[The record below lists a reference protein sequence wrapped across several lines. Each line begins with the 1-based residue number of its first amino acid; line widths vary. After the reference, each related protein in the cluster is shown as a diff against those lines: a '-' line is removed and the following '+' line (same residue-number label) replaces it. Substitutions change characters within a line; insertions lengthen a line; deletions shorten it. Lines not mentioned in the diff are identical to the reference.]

1 MAGRPKKM
9 PATETRKAFK
19 ARLQSEG
26 RWGEAI
32 RFREAARS
40 RLGAEHPEWDYKRI
54 SREAWS
60 MMFETF
66 PPGRSK
72 SAPPSGRRESP
83 AVDAV
88 ARSNE
93 LPAGNAQAEQIARS
107 RLLEAALAGSDRG
120 GIQDDTEWVYQN
132 LDVAWN
138 KIAVETVPS
147 PGSVAL
153 LGESKDDKKWF
164 LEKYHAKLLPTKSKF
179 EAEGWFETD
188 DGQIAEMAARIREE
202 MALTEADH
210 GG

>member
-1 MAGRPKKM
+1 MLRV
-9 PATETRKAFK
+9 TRDDQKAFK

-40 RLGAEHPEWDYKRI
+40 RLGAEHPEWGYKRI

-107 RLLEAALAGSDRG
+107 KLLEAALAGSDRG

-132 LDVAWN
+132 LNVSWN
-138 KIAVETVPS
+138 KIPADSVPS
-147 PGSVAL
+147 PGGVAL
-153 LGESKDDKKWF
+153 LEQAKADKKWF
-164 LEKYHAKLLPTKSKF
+164 LEKYHAKLLPTKSRI
-179 EAEGWFETD
+179 EADGWLEAD
-188 DGQIAEMAARIREE
+188 DDQIAEMAARLREE
-202 MALTEADH
+202 EALREADYAE
-210 GG
+210 